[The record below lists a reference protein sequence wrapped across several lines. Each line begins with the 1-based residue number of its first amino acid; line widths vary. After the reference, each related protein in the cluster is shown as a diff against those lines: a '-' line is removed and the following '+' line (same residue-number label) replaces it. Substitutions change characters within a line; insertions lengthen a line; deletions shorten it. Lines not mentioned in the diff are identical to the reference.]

1 MAGWMRMGLQLF
13 ASVLRKAGALTV
25 GTVTLGARTLGT
37 VALCA
42 AAACSRPPA
51 APVPEPIEV
60 EPIPVTRETALRLV
74 PRDQLPLLL
83 DDGNWESLRLAL
95 DRNLRWLARQKS
107 DRVFV
112 FGPRRVEAAE
122 LRAALTLMDSWLDG
136 DPSPEE
142 LAVRIAQAFDVLE
155 SVGNA
160 EGEMLF
166 TGYYVPVIEG
176 SLRRTSRFNVPI
188 YSPPGDI
195 IKVDL
200 GLFSEQWKGMRTAGR
215 LRGKTL
221 VPYPDR
227 GEIRR
232 TGVLRGREIAW
243 AEDRVDLFFIEVQG
257 SGVLRLPSGSER
269 RIGYAGA
276 NGREYRSIGRLLI
289 DEGKIEREKVSMQSI
304 RSYLA
309 EHPDDI
315 DRVLDYN
322 TSVVFFRWLDGP
334 PLGNL
339 GFPVTAGRSIAVD
352 QKLFPSGAFG
362 FVVTDLPAMGTD
374 GRTVAEAPLTRF
386 VFAQDR
392 GGAIR
397 GANRADFF
405 WGRGAEAAER
415 AGVMKQGGRL
425 FFLVPRVEEEELEG

>member
-1 MAGWMRMGLQLF
+1 MALI
-13 ASVLRKAGALTV
+13 
-25 GTVTLGARTLGT
+25 
-37 VALCA
+37 VALSCGR
-42 AAACSRPPA
+42 SGPLPPHEPPVEEERPPVTQA
-51 APVPEPIEV
+51 NALREV
-60 EPIPVTRETALRLV
+60 E
-74 PRDQLPLLL
+74 RDQFPLLL
-83 DDGNWESLRLAL
+83 DDGDWDSFELAL
-95 DRNLRWLARQKS
+95 ERNRRWLARQPD
-107 DRVFV
+107 DRVFT
-112 FGPRRVEAAE
+112 FGPREVSVSE
-122 LRAALTLMDSWLDG
+122 LRAALVQLAEWLAADL
-136 DPSPEE
+136 SPEA
-142 LAVRIAQAFDVLE
+142 LAVRVAQAFDVLE
-155 SVGNA
+155 SVGDA

-176 SLRRTSRFNVPI
+176 SLRRSRQYNVPI
-188 YSPPGDI
+188 YGPPGDLI
-195 IKVDL
+195 RVDL
-200 GLFSEQWKGMRTAGR
+200 GLFSERWKGMRTAGR
-215 LRGKTL
+215 LRGSTL

-227 GEIRR
+227 SEIRQ
-232 TGVLRGREIAW
+232 TNALRGREIAW
-243 AEDRVDLFFIEVQG
+243 AADRVDLFFIEIQG
-257 SGVLRLPSGSER
+257 SGVLRLPDGRER

-304 RSYLA
+304 RAYLA
-309 EHPDDI
+309 EHPDDV

-352 QKLFPSGAFG
+352 QKLFPPGAFG
-362 FVVTDLPAMGTD
+362 FVQTDLPAMGAD
-374 GRTVAEAPLTRF
+374 GRTVAEAPLNRF

-415 AGVMKQGGRL
+415 AGVMKQPGRL
-425 FFLVPRVEEEELEG
+425 FFLVPRAEKEETTES